1 MVGLQLV
8 GRVKSVAADQI
19 AARLGNVD
27 LQGLNK
33 HTNDPLRVASKKDRD
48 LRKQYIRRVSSAGSR
63 WIFLLGK
70 QVEIG
75 HRPWGYESPP
85 RQKLKSLPF
94 IWLQPPR
101 IFRHFPFVPVLCRSL
116 YVICCFF
123 WTQFGHKK
131 GRAICFVDQ
140 IEIHTPITSA
150 ELRVAKCATGKTL
163 SICIF

>member
-1 MVGLQLV
+1 MMLRWPGFYPQFC
-8 GRVKSVAADQI
+8 VANLWTELTARDRQQTVAD
-19 AARLGNVD
+19 
-27 LQGLNK
+27 
-33 HTNDPLRVASKKDRD
+33 
-48 LRKQYIRRVSSAGSR
+48 
-63 WIFLLGK
+63 GK
-70 QVEIG
+70 EC
-75 HRPWGYESPP
+75 
-85 RQKLKSLPF
+85 K
-94 IWLQPPR
+94 

-150 ELRVAKCATGKTL
+150 ELRVANCATGKTL